1 MKKTV
6 NILILFLATF
16 GICLVNINAV
26 TATNYTSNKNSK
38 YLIKT
43 KKTYKANAKGI
54 VVIKGTAEPNRYVKV
69 GIFNTKTDKKGH
81 FKLKYSS
88 NKTETQTVKIGIFN
102 DRFDQKAINSKKI
115 KITSPYNKIKL
126 GMSQKDV
133 IKILGRPSSKS
144 STDLK
149 YGSQSLTFS
158 EDKLIFGTPN
168 QLTPKISSSVSESNK
183 NKTKKEPTDQQKQQA
198 QEEHIRSFA
207 RTFGNKPAQ
216 EVQEKSYA
224 YSSRNIA
231 GLGMVYMWKV
241 DKDILMRIDG
251 SDNITSVYL
260 YDKNAENGKGQL
272 LYQGH
277 TIINKQKKQY
287 NFYN

>member
-1 MKKTV
+1 MKKTTS
-6 NILILFLATF
+6 ILVLFFTIL
-16 GICLVNINAV
+16 GICIVNVNTVIARGNDS
-26 TATNYTSNKNSK
+26 TKNSK
-38 YLIKT
+38 YSIKT
-43 KKTYKANAKGI
+43 KKNYKANAKGI
-54 VVIKGTAEPNRYVKV
+54 VIIKGVSAPNRYVKV
-69 GIFNTKTDKKGH
+69 GVFNTKTDKKGH

-88 NKTETQTVKIGIFN
+88 NKAKNHTVKIGVFN
-102 DRFDQKAINSKKI
+102 NQFDQKAINSKKI
-115 KITSPYNKIKL
+115 KIISPYNKIKL

-133 IKILGRPSSKS
+133 IKILGKPSSKS

-149 YGSQSLTFS
+149 YGLQSLTFS

-168 QLTPKISSSVSESNK
+168 QLTPKISSSVSESNR
-183 NKTKKEPTDQQKQQA
+183 NKTKKEPTEQQA
-198 QEEHIRSFA
+198 QQEHIRSFA

-216 EVQEKSYA
+216 EIQEKSYA
-224 YSSRNIA
+224 YSSRNVT

-241 DKDILMRIDG
+241 DKDVLMRIDG
-251 SDNITSVYL
+251 SDDITSVYL
-260 YDKNAENGKGQL
+260 YDKNVENCKGQL